1 MRPSER
7 LSACLITLILSTI
20 SCSIPPAMEGES
32 VSVWGEAVIS
42 APSPETLRRDADE
55 IAQRLS
61 DRNPELL
68 PAEAMH
74 LASVIVSEAGRAGLP
89 PKFVLAVIA
98 VESSGRRDAVSE
110 AGALGLMQ
118 IMPATGEFLAD
129 RIAVPWLGRES
140 LFDPETN
147 VRLGVHYLEGLIE
160 RYANVRTALAAYN
173 AGPGNVSRR
182 IRSGRPIPRDYA
194 DKVLAVYDEA
204 GEAI

>member
-1 MRPSER
+1 MRPTDR
-7 LSACLITLILSTI
+7 TTACLIAAILSTV
-20 SCSIPPAMEGES
+20 SCSITPATE
-32 VSVWGEAVIS
+32 VEAVSAGVEAVDS
-42 APSPETLRRDADE
+42 APTRETLRSEADG
-55 IAQRLS
+55 IARALS
-61 DRNPELL
+61 DRNPGLL
-68 PAEAMH
+68 PAEAAH
-74 LASVIVSEAGRAGLP
+74 LARVIVSEAHRVGLA

-118 IMPATGEFLAD
+118 IMPATGEFIAG
-129 RIAVPWLGRES
+129 RIDVPWRGRES
-140 LFDPETN
+140 LFDPVIN

-194 DKVLAVYDEA
+194 DKVLAAYDEA